1 MPSSITVFTA
11 NMLSFPHGLKVE
23 SLTLFPFVVV
33 FEVSMIVLVVFC
45 FQERSDV
52 VKIAQ
57 NKFIF
62 VLYFL
67 FSGHQ
72 SCIV

>member
-11 NMLSFPHGLKVE
+11 NMLSFPHDLKVE

-33 FEVSMIVLVVFC
+33 FEVSMIDLVVFC
-45 FQERSDV
+45 FQERSD

-72 SCIV
+72 PCIV

>member
-1 MPSSITVFTA
+1 MPSSITA
-11 NMLSFPHGLKVE
+11 NMLSFPHDLKVE
-23 SLTLFPFVVV
+23 SLTLFIVV

-45 FQERSDV
+45 FQERSHV

-57 NKFIF
+57 NKFLF
-62 VLYFL
+62 VLYIL

-72 SCIV
+72 PCIV